1 MIRRALLA
9 LTAVALGA
17 AAGPAF
23 AGHPRPLVAIL
34 ADPSGT
40 ETTDLIAP
48 YAILAESGAI
58 DVQVVSSDF
67 APVALMPGVARVKPQ
82 ASRES
87 FDRAHP
93 EGPDMVIVPYMKRID
108 DPARSAWLRT
118 QARRGARIV
127 SICDGAEVLA
137 SAGLLDGRQATAH
150 WASRKSRLK
159 HWPKVAWRM
168 DARWVDDGRIT
179 TTAGVSASVPAALQL
194 VRELAGEPVMQAT
207 AARLGLEQPSIAH
220 NAGAYRLAPPFLRTA
235 GGNLLAFW
243 GHQKVAVTA
252 EPGFDDLAFA
262 TELDGWSRTLRSKAY
277 AVTPPQGSVSRHG
290 LTVLGVTKLTG
301 ASRQAWLRR
310 GEPIPLMIGDITAA
324 YGRPTARFVA
334 LQLEHP
340 ASFAP

>member
-1 MIRRALLA
+1 MIGRALAALA
-9 LTAVALGA
+9 AAVLSATAGPA
-17 AAGPAF
+17 AAGHA
-23 AGHPRPLVAIL
+23 RPLVAIL

-48 YAILAESGAI
+48 YAILAESGAV
-58 DVQVVSSDF
+58 DVQVVSSDL
-67 APVALMPGVARVKPQ
+67 APVPLMPGIGRVKPQ
-82 ASRES
+82 ASRDS

-93 EGPDMVIVPYMKRID
+93 EGPDMVIVPYMMRID

-127 SICDGAEVLA
+127 SICDGALVLA

-150 WASRKSRLK
+150 WASRKTRLK
-159 HWPKVAWRM
+159 RWPKVAWRM

-194 VRELAGEPVMQAT
+194 VRELAGEPVMLAT
-207 AARLGLEQPSIAH
+207 AARLGLDRPSIAH
-220 NAGAYRLAPPFLRTA
+220 DARAYQLAPPMLQTA
-235 GGNLLAFW
+235 AGNLLAFW
-243 GHQKVAVTA
+243 GHQKVAVA
-252 EPGFDDLAFA
+252 AGPGFDDLAFA

-277 AVTPPQGSVSRHG
+277 AVTPAQGAVSRHG
-290 LTVLGVTKLTG
+290 LTVLGVTELPG
-301 ASRQAWLRR
+301 ASRQAKLRR